1 MCRVGIALRVM
12 VLALVLALV
21 LVLVLALALAL
32 ALVLVDIRNQMMRF
46 RRLFPC
52 CQEVRH
58 RYNILEYSFVLIP
71 MILNP
76 KVMVVTAA

>member
-32 ALVLVDIRNQMMRF
+32 ALVLVDIRNQMMLI

>member
-1 MCRVGIALRVM
+1 M

-32 ALVLVDIRNQMMRF
+32 ALVLVDIRNQMMLI